1 MIRLAQFTRCIT
13 ATAAAAAV
21 AVTAVTASAAPARAS
36 SDDLLK
42 LLAGAA
48 AVGIIVTGLERSS
61 RAKPRDHGRI
71 DPAPDRHG
79 KGLGARGR
87 DHGQGAHGR
96 GKGRAAHRHH
106 RSTTAI
112 PQHCQMRTR
121 GNQRGESYYSP
132 RCLRAAGLTSR
143 TLPRQC
149 ETRMRSRNGHVRVYS
164 GRCLRNAG
172 FRVAGR

>member
-1 MIRLAQFTRCIT
+1 MIRLAQLTRSIT
-13 ATAAAAAV
+13 ATAAAAAI

-36 SDDLLK
+36 TDDLLK

-48 AVGIIVTGLERSS
+48 AVGIIATGLERSS

-71 DPAPDRHG
+71 DPAPRN
-79 KGLGARGR
+79 
-87 DHGQGAHGR
+87 R
-96 GKGRAAHRHH
+96 GKGHGTRGRH

-112 PQHCQMRTR
+112 PQHCQLRTR
-121 GNQRGESYYSP
+121 GNRHGDSYYAA

-149 ETRMRSRNGHVRVYS
+149 ETRMRSRNGHVQVYS

-172 FRVAGR
+172 FRIASR